1 MPEKLTA
8 EQLNNLIEEL
18 DGEAV
23 VVDAYGAI
31 CFAHNIYLNGHC
43 LGCGKE
49 LNEWG
54 MKQNLRKQ
62 TREK

>member
-1 MPEKLTA
+1 MPEILTA

-49 LNEWG
+49 L
-54 MKQNLRKQ
+54 RPIS
-62 TREK
+62 